1 MDWDNEKEC
10 FQTFLRE
17 LAFFY
22 SPRPFE
28 DQPPPP
34 HTKDENMTGDELE
47 GVEPTPEEIQHQL
60 WQLEHVLFPSFR
72 RHTVWPKSCMTHV
85 NQLADL
91 PDLFRIFERC

>member
-1 MDWDNEKEC
+1 MDWDNEKGC

-28 DQPPPP
+28 DQPPPR
-34 HTKDENMTGDELE
+34 TKDENMNEDEVE
-47 GVEPTPEEIQHQL
+47 GIEPTPEEIQHQL

-72 RHTVWPKSCMTHV
+72 RYTVWPKNCMAHV
-85 NQLADL
+85 SQLADL